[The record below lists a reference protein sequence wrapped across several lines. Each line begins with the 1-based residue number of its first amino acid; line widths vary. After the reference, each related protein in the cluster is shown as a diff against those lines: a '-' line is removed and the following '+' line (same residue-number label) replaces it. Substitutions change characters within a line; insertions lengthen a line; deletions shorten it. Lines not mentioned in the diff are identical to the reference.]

1 MGQEKMLDKDDY
13 IIYILCLAQIALI
26 VLKLTERI
34 DWNWV
39 VVIIPMCLLVACLV
53 SRFLDAIDEKRW

>member
-1 MGQEKMLDKDDY
+1 MLDKDDY

-34 DWNWV
+34 DWNWTV
-39 VVIIPMCLLVACLV
+39 VVIPMCLLVACLA
-53 SRFLDAIDEKRW
+53 SRLLDAFDTKRW

>member
-1 MGQEKMLDKDDY
+1 MLDKDDY

-53 SRFLDAIDEKRW
+53 GRFLDAIDEKRW

>member
-1 MGQEKMLDKDDY
+1 MLDKDDY

-39 VVIIPMCLLVACLV
+39 AVIIPMCLLVACLV